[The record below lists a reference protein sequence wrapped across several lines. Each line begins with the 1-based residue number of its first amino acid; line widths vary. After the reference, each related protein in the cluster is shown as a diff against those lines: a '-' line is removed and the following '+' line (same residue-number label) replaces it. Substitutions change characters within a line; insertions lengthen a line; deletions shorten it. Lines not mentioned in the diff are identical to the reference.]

1 MSIYKPK
8 KSPYWAYDFQIR
20 GRRFHGTT
28 GVETKRAA
36 ERIERDM
43 RVKAAEGTLDDASR
57 ITLDDAAAR
66 WIDEV
71 GVDLKDLDRLEAR
84 IERAL
89 TCIGPKTPICDIT
102 ADVIAKAM
110 TKRRKQ
116 GFTKST
122 KKGATVYYPSAS
134 TVNRD
139 MIDAVRPIL
148 NRAVKTWGARLA
160 PIDWN
165 DLRLS
170 EPKPKPRE
178 FTGDQ
183 FDLVLNEVRPHW
195 HDMIRFARRYGCR
208 LSELFFSLDDID
220 VADINAARVS
230 LRERKGGDDHI
241 IPILP
246 EDAAMLSARM
256 GRARAA
262 KFKTVWFRELKP
274 LKGGQPRLRA
284 LTYNGAAI
292 ALRRAMTRSGLRE
305 AKGMKGAHDLRHDA
319 GMKTLRG
326 AKNLRVAQ
334 RLLGH
339 KDLKSTL
346 VYAHAMEDDLR
357 DALLAIHRNSP
368 GLPETAQGI
377 SEADQTTKA
386 TGTEGS

>member
-20 GRRFHGTT
+20 GRRFHGST

-36 ERIERDM
+36 ERIERDL
-43 RVKAAEGTLDDASR
+43 RVRAAEGTLDDASR
-57 ITLDDAAAR
+57 ITLDEAAAR
-66 WIDEV
+66 WMDEV
-71 GVDLKDLDRLEAR
+71 GRDLKDIDRLEAR

-89 TCIGPKTPICDIT
+89 ICIGPRTPICDIT
-102 ADVIAKAM
+102 ADIMAKAM

-116 GFTKST
+116 GYTKSP
-122 KKGATVYYPSAS
+122 KKGATVYYPTAS

-139 MIDAVRPIL
+139 LIDAVRPIL
-148 NRAVKTWGARLA
+148 NRARKTWGARL
-160 PIDWN
+160 PEIDW
-165 DLRLS
+165 DALRLD

-178 FTGDQ
+178 FAGDQ
-183 FDLVLNEVRPHW
+183 FDQVLQEVRPHW

-208 LSELFFSLDDID
+208 LSELFFNLAAID
-220 VADINAARVS
+220 VADLNAARVT

-246 EDAAMLSARM
+246 EDAAMLAARM

-262 KFKTVWFRELKP
+262 RIDTVWFRELKP
-274 LKGGQPRLRA
+274 LKFGQPRVRA

-305 AKGMKGAHDLRHDA
+305 SKGMKGAHDLRHDA
-319 GMKTLRG
+319 AMKTLRG
-326 AKNLRVAQ
+326 SKNLRIAQ
-334 RLLGH
+334 RMLGH

-346 VYAHAMEDDLR
+346 VYAHALEDDVR
-357 DALLAIHRNSP
+357 DALAAMHRNSP
-368 GLPETAQGI
+368 GLPEPTPPI
-377 SEADQTTKA
+377 TDADQTLPR